1 MATIK
6 NLTVNTD
13 RSVTLVTDTGDILSM
28 SSALAGVLK
37 EQFLLR
43 ELHDGISNVIDDAI
57 SDGDLDLS
65 KYDGSREEFEDE
77 IYTDLADEITYG
89 DYTALCND
97 GEWIKEKVYDL
108 ANFYELEPSDDDYDD
123 EEDEEEE

>member
-13 RSVTLVTDTGDILSM
+13 RSVTLVTDTGDIMSM

-43 ELHDGISNVIDDAI
+43 ELRDGISNVIDDAI
-57 SDGDLDLS
+57 SDGDLDLG